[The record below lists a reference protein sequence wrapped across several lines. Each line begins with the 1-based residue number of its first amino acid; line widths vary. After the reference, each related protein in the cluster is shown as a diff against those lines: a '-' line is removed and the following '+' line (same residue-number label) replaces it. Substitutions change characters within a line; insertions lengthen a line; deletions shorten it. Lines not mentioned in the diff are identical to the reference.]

1 MLSGPRRGRQ
11 STVQKLARNIE
22 CKGMARNFTHQRF
35 LVDNAQETARL
46 FQDLFGWN
54 IRWEGIILDESYVIH
69 MDAGHRDGEDRFVTL
84 SDRGPMKADTE
95 EPDIRVGVDVED
107 LATISRR
114 AGRLGILLEDCVC
127 AQASDSLCIDD
138 AGGLSVRVRKV

>member
-1 MLSGPRRGRQ
+1 
-11 STVQKLARNIE
+11 
-22 CKGMARNFTHQRF
+22 MARNFTHQRF

-46 FQDLFGWN
+46 FHDLFGWN
-54 IRWEGIILDESYVIH
+54 IRWEGNILDESYVIH
-69 MDAGHRDGEDRFVTL
+69 MDAGQTDGEDRFVTL
-84 SDRGPMKADTE
+84 SDRGPMIAEREVPDT
-95 EPDIRVGVDVED
+95 RVGIDVED
-107 LATISRR
+107 LAAVSRR